1 MREISAQIAKS
12 SEESGEK
19 LSGGDVENTAE
30 IINTII
36 SSTEEELSEETLENL
51 ITTIHNVHEYTIQE
65 EVRREGACNKL
76 RESAVAIAGE
86 LANTPNTFKSR
97 TSVGRFKTRDIFRSS
112 NTSSII
118 FDTKLTKYYSKMTCT
133 EINAPPFLPR
143 YFLLPLFHVI
153 TYLPAFGVAEI
164 VNSSVSEK
172 KHQLVLAG
180 EMNTISGCTNEIG
193 EKLTR
198 FFSVSNDRNA

>member
-76 RESAVAIAGE
+76 RESAVVIAAE

-97 TSVGRFKTRDIFRSS
+97 NSVGRFKTRDIFRSS

-118 FDTKLTKYYSKMTCT
+118 LNTKLT
-133 EINAPPFLPR
+133 
-143 YFLLPLFHVI
+143 
-153 TYLPAFGVAEI
+153 
-164 VNSSVSEK
+164 
-172 KHQLVLAG
+172 
-180 EMNTISGCTNEIG
+180 
-193 EKLTR
+193 
-198 FFSVSNDRNA
+198 